1 MQQWKLEVKPGY
13 WRKEEQRSEATQMKF
28 LRHLLGITKLGKGMN
43 QCIRKKERTQIIVK
57 EINLFKKQWLQH
69 VQKMHQTEYH
79 NKQYNINQNVEGT
92 LEDPR
97 RDGRT
102 NFILRI
108 KEQETRPKIHD
119 YEDNKREIYP
129 LSTAFHESP
138 QYKS

>member
-1 MQQWKLEVKPGY
+1 
-13 WRKEEQRSEATQMKF
+13 
-28 LRHLLGITKLGKGMN
+28 
-43 QCIRKKERTQIIVK
+43 
-57 EINLFKKQWLQH
+57 
-69 VQKMHQTEYH
+69 MHQTEYH

-92 LEDPR
+92 LEDPG